1 MHFLEVLSKRRR
13 DNKEVGARV
22 IPAGGGVEFH
32 LGGDQTLGMGCPER
46 VLVSPSLKE
55 LKTEQH
61 TGELDLIG
69 ANFNEV

>member
-22 IPAGGGVEFH
+22 IPAGGGEFH

-46 VLVSPSLKE
+46 VLISPSLKE